1 MTMIAREQIAGSET
15 LDHLGLVAATIDK
28 LGLVPMID
36 ELLPV
41 SKEKGAKTTMGQR
54 VSAMI
59 MNGLGFIDDRLYM
72 FPKFLSNKP
81 VEKLIGEGVSSDDFN
96 DDALGRCLDSIYAYG
111 TTKMFSELA
120 LPIGLRHNVI
130 SRKSHVDTTTLT
142 VYGDYDEE
150 DDEIDNNAAPLL
162 AGLQPN
168 LDTVLSQYV
177 DLAVPKHGHAK
188 NHRHDLKQMTL
199 LLATSG
205 AAGFPIWMEA
215 HSGNASDK
223 KTLELA
229 AERMQRFCNA
239 LALAPSFLHVGDSAM
254 YLSCIERGD
263 DILWL
268 SRVPEAI
275 KIAKALITRT
285 DIVWQSIANGYQIY
299 ELPQTYKNV
308 EQRWLLVFSEHAYK
322 NEVETLGKNITKEQE
337 SLTNAVWH
345 LSNQPFGCEKDALK
359 AVTKLQKGIK
369 YHTLSATIRSSKKY
383 AGRGKPKK
391 DAPYEL
397 EYYVSA
403 TVITDEAAIAQA
415 KLTKGRFIL
424 ATNQLDTH
432 ELPTEA
438 ILATYKEQS
447 ATESGFKFIKDDAFE
462 LDSVFLKKPERINA
476 LMMVMT
482 LCLMVYSFAE
492 HFLRQALESKDETL
506 PLQTGRLSKKPSM
519 KWIYRMFQGVHV
531 LKLRLGNSIDR
542 IVLNLD
548 DTLRRIICYFG
559 DVACKIYDLQPEMLS
574 TS

>member
-1 MTMIAREQIAGSET
+1 MIVREQIAGSET

-28 LGLVPMID
+28 LCLVPMID
-36 ELLPV
+36 KLLPV

-81 VEKLIGEGVSSDDFN
+81 VEKLIGEGISAKDFN

-120 LPIGLRHNVI
+120 LSIGLRHNVI

-150 DDEIDNNAAPLL
+150 DEVDNTAAPLL
-162 AGLQPN
+162 AEFQPN
-168 LDTVLSQYV
+168 LDTVLSQYL
-177 DLAVPKHGHAK
+177 DLALPKRGHAK

-205 AAGFPIWMEA
+205 ASGFPIWMEA

-229 AERMQRFCNA
+229 SERMQKFCNA
-239 LALAPSFLHVGDSAM
+239 LALAPSFLHIGDSAM
-254 YLSCIERGD
+254 YLSCVERGD

-268 SRVPEAI
+268 SRVPETLN
-275 KIAKALITRT
+275 IAKTLITRT
-285 DIVWQSIANGYQIY
+285 DIAWQAMDNGYQIH
-299 ELPQTYKNV
+299 ELAQTYKGV
-308 EQRWLLVFSEHAYK
+308 EQRWLLVYSEHAYK
-322 NEVETLGKNITKEQE
+322 KEVETLARNIAKEQD
-337 SLTNAVWH
+337 SLTKAIWH
-345 LSNQPFGCEKDALK
+345 LSNQAFGCEKDGLK
-359 AVTKLQKGIK
+359 AVTALHKRIK
-369 YHTLSATIRSSKKY
+369 FHTISATISSSKKY
-383 AGRGKPKK
+383 TGRGKPKP

-397 EYYVSA
+397 EYYVSTTIVA
-403 TVITDEAAIAQA
+403 DEVAISQA

-424 ATNQLDTH
+424 ATNQLDEQ
-432 ELPTEA
+432 ELPTIA

-462 LDSVFLKKPERINA
+462 LDSIFLKKPERING

-492 HFLRQALESKDETL
+492 HFLREALESKDETL

-548 DTLRRIICYFG
+548 DTLRRIIGYFG
-559 DVACKIYDLQPEMLS
+559 DVACKIYDLQPK
-574 TS
+574 